1 MKRWQVITIVL
12 AFVVLLFQE
21 TEASWFIDRA
31 AFQASAHGGLS
42 CLDCHENVENRD
54 LHPDPRDVTKS
65 LADFFTVEQC
75 LTCHGDISDSLKES
89 RHGSQ
94 RVKDPE
100 IYQNCLQCH
109 DPHTQI
115 SGVGR
120 LVRPDSVRDTSKQ
133 SGLHREPQEDLLS
146 LSESDEAC
154 MTCHG
159 LLQTTSEKNAVCFHC
174 HAMQGRQEQ
183 LLTSKHVL
191 LIDLSDYPS
200 SPHSEMACLTCHTG
214 ACRFGHDKQTRK
226 DCRTCHRRHDE
237 KVAHDAHTSVSC
249 EACHLPGV
257 TPLRGP
263 ESGLIT
269 INTKT
274 GSPPGGALRA
284 HSMDWPEGGEDRC
297 LRCHHHG
304 NSLGASSKVL
314 PAKGWTCM
322 PCHAGTFSLGDPSSM
337 IGLLV
342 FFCGMLLV
350 ASLSLTDN
358 LPGRSS
364 TSVLV
369 KLMATIKK
377 ALRVLFSKHI
387 LSILKALFFDVVLQR
402 RLYRSS
408 KGRWVIHGLI
418 FFPLLFRFLWGAIAL
433 LGSLLHPEW
442 SFLWVMLDKTHP
454 LTAAFFDISGILL
467 LIGIAMATARG
478 IRSRSTRVQ
487 EVCFHDWLALGLI
500 SAIVVVGFILEGIR
514 IAMAGLPTA
523 SAHAPVGFW
532 ISRYFT
538 NPSVLVDSYGYIW
551 YMHAILTAAFI
562 AYLPFSR
569 LLHVIVAPLV
579 LTVNLYLGYY
589 KPKGE
594 LKSINADIA
603 RKFAVPSTENLTWK
617 ERLDSFAC
625 TECGLCQ
632 MACPAYLSGKL
643 LNPKEVVQ
651 RVRNQLLRKAPS
663 LMSSNS
669 RDSRKL
675 FGESGEGIAEEAV
688 WDCTTCAACQQQC
701 PVGIEHVSLF
711 IDLRRQLVER
721 GNIGSNTRIFL
732 ENTLSLGN
740 PWGESQYK
748 RLDFARALRLPLL
761 EEERNPDFV
770 YWIGCSGIYDERGR
784 MIPKALSS
792 LLREAGITIAVLGAE
807 EKCCGD
813 PCRRIG
819 EDGLFQS
826 RAAANIEILEKYKVR
841 RVLVHCA
848 HCFNSLKH
856 EYGQLG
862 ADFEVIHHSELI
874 LELINQGKIRPKRS
888 INQEVTIHDPCYLGR
903 YNDLHYVLRQIVSS
917 NQGINLI
924 EMKKSQE
931 ETFCCG
937 AGGGH
942 LWMPGGR
949 GERME
954 NMRIEQA
961 REVGAEIVVTACPYC
976 VLMLDSAAATIG
988 SERIKVKDV
997 AELMAESIGITLNG

>member
-1 MKRWQVITIVL
+1 MKRWQLLAIVL
-12 AFVVLLFQE
+12 SSIVLLFQE

-31 AFQASAHGGLS
+31 AFHASAHGGLS
-42 CLDCHENVENRD
+42 CLDCHEDVENQD

-65 LADFFTVEQC
+65 LADFFAVEQC
-75 LTCHGDISDSLKES
+75 LTCHDDISESLKES

-94 RVKDPE
+94 RLKDPGV
-100 IYQNCLQCH
+100 YQNCLQCH
-109 DPHTQI
+109 DPHTELP
-115 SGVGR
+115 GEGR
-120 LVRPDSVRDTSKQ
+120 SIQPDSVPDPYKQ
-133 SGLHREPQEDLLS
+133 SGLHHEPREDLPS
-146 LSESDEAC
+146 LSEPDQAC

-159 LLQTTSEKNAVCFHC
+159 LSQTAGEKNAVCFHC
-174 HAMQGRQEQ
+174 HAMQGIPAQV
-183 LLTSKHVL
+183 LTSKHVL

-200 SPHSEMACLTCHTG
+200 SPHSEMACLACHTG

-226 DCRTCHRRHDE
+226 DCRTCHLRHDE

-249 EACHLPGV
+249 EACHLQGI
-257 TPLRGP
+257 TPRRDP

-269 INTKT
+269 IKT
-274 GSPPGGALRA
+274 GSPPGEALRVHA
-284 HSMDWPEGGEDRC
+284 MDWPEGGEDRC

-314 PAKGWTCM
+314 PPKGWTCM
-322 PCHAGTFSLGDPSSM
+322 PCHAATFSLSDPSSM
-337 IGLLV
+337 IGVLL
-342 FFCGMLLV
+342 FFGGMLLV
-350 ASLSLTDN
+350 VSLWLTGN
-358 LPGRSS
+358 LPGRPSA
-364 TSVLV
+364 SVLV
-369 KLMATIKK
+369 KLMGTVKG

-387 LSILKALFFDVVLQR
+387 VSIVKALFFDVVLQR
-402 RLYRSS
+402 RLYRYS

-418 FFPLLFRFLWGAIAL
+418 FFPLLFRFFWGAIAL
-433 LGSLLHPEW
+433 LGSLLRPQW
-442 SFLWVMLDKTHP
+442 SFLWVMLDKNHP

-467 LIGIAMATARG
+467 LIGIAMASARG

-487 EVCFHDWLALGLI
+487 AVSSHDWLALGLI
-500 SAIVVVGFILEGIR
+500 GAIVVVGFILEGIR
-514 IAMAGLPTA
+514 IGMTGSPTA
-523 SAHAPVGFW
+523 SAYAPVGFW

-538 NPSVLVDSYGYIW
+538 NPSVLTDIYGYIW
-551 YMHAILTAAFI
+551 HIHAVLTAAFI

-579 LTVNLYLGYY
+579 LAVNLLLGSL

-603 RKFAVPSTENLTWK
+603 RKFAVPSIENLTCK
-617 ERLDSFAC
+617 ERLESFAC
-625 TECGLCQ
+625 TECGMCQ
-632 MACPAYLSGKL
+632 MACPAHLSGKL

-651 RVRNQLLRKAPS
+651 RVRNQLLERIPS
-663 LMSSNS
+663 LVSSNS
-669 RDSRKL
+669 RDSRQL
-675 FGESGEGIAEEAV
+675 FGESGESIAEEAV
-688 WDCTTCAACQQQC
+688 WDCTTCGACQQQC

-740 PWGESQYK
+740 PWGESQYR

-770 YWIGCSGIYDERGR
+770 YWIGCSSIYDERSR
-784 MIPKALSS
+784 MIPKALSG

-826 RAAANIEILEKYKVR
+826 RAAANIETLQKYKVR

-856 EYGQLG
+856 EYGQFG

-874 LELINQGKIRPKRS
+874 LDLINQGKIRPKRS
-888 INQEVTIHDPCYLGR
+888 INQELTIHDPCYLGR
-903 YNDLHYVLRQIVSS
+903 YNDLHLVLRQIVSS

-931 ETFCCG
+931 ESFCCG

-961 REVGAEIVVTACPYC
+961 REVGAEVVVTACPYC
-976 VLMLDSAAATIG
+976 VVTLDSAAGTIG
-988 SERIKVKDV
+988 SGRIKVKDV
-997 AELMAESIGITLNG
+997 AELMVESIGITLQ